1 MGGVVGMGGPEMAPH
16 TPPSAERSSLG
27 LDRAGGH
34 PATTGSSRVESDAG
48 LDRAGSH
55 PASSTDHASEHVVV
69 ITQLPAGV
77 GDVELAR
84 RERDTL
90 VLTAEER
97 RWARRRVTTTAGR
110 TLALALPTGSVLT
123 PGAVLYVGPDWFVVV
138 ECATESCLAVTPAS
152 REEALRVA
160 FEVGNRHFNL
170 ALDGERLLVP
180 DDPGMDILLTR
191 MNVRFE
197 RVREVFVPIGR
208 GQRHDR

>member
-1 MGGVVGMGGPEMAPH
+1 M
-16 TPPSAERSSLG
+16 
-27 LDRAGGH
+27 
-34 PATTGSSRVESDAG
+34 TTE
-48 LDRAGSH
+48 
-55 PASSTDHASEHVVV
+55 TVVV
-69 ITQLPAGV
+69 ISELPRGVTETDLAG
-77 GDVELAR
+77 

-110 TLALALPTGSVLT
+110 TLALALPTGSVLA
-123 PGAVLYVGPDWFVVV
+123 PGAVLHVGADWFVVV
-138 ECATESCLAVTPAS
+138 ECAAEPCFAVTPAS

-191 MNVRFE
+191 MGVRYE
-197 RVREVFVPIGR
+197 RVRAVFAPIGR
-208 GQRHDR
+208 AQRHDR

>member
-1 MGGVVGMGGPEMAPH
+1 MGGPDIVPD
-16 TPPSAERSSLG
+16 TPPSADRSSLG
-27 LDRAGGH
+27 LDRLSNQRVTVTPGA
-34 PATTGSSRVESDAG
+34 PA
-48 LDRAGSH
+48 DRAV
-55 PASSTDHASEHVVV
+55 DQVVV
-69 ITQLPAGV
+69 VAELPGRVTEADLAG
-77 GDVELAR
+77 

-110 TLALALPTGSVLT
+110 TLALALPTGSVLL
-123 PGAVLYVGPDWFVVV
+123 PGAVLHVGPDWFVVV
-138 ECATESCLAVTPAS
+138 ESAAEPCFAVTPAS

-191 MNVRFE
+191 MGVRYE
-197 RVREVFVPIGR
+197 RVRAVFVPIGR
-208 GQRHDR
+208 AQRHDR

>member
-1 MGGVVGMGGPEMAPH
+1 MGGPDMAPH

-27 LDRAGGH
+27 LDRSSNQPVTATPGV
-34 PATTGSSRVESDAG
+34 PA
-48 LDRAGSH
+48 DRAV
-55 PASSTDHASEHVVV
+55 DQVVV
-69 ITQLPAGV
+69 IAELPGRVTEA
-77 GDVELAR
+77 DLAR

-110 TLALALPTGSVLT
+110 TLALALPTGSVLV
-123 PGAVLYVGPDWFVVV
+123 PGAVLHVGPDWFVVV
-138 ECATESCLAVTPAS
+138 ECAAEPCFAVTPAS

-197 RVREVFVPIGR
+197 RVQAPFVPIGR
-208 GQRHDR
+208 GQRHAG